1 MADIA
6 TILEAEIGKPYFS
19 DWLTVDQAMIDSFA
33 DVTHDWNFIHV
44 DAEKAAKTPYGG
56 TIAHGFLLLSLL
68 APLRGTCRRPA
79 IPGLRM
85 GVNYGLENVRFV
97 SAVRAE
103 NRIRGMFTVVMMTE
117 KSPGQYLEEME
128 VSVEIENG
136 ERPAVVARWLS
147 MYFV

>member
-1 MADIA
+1 
-6 TILEAEIGKPYFS
+6 
-19 DWLTVDQAMIDSFA
+19 
-33 DVTHDWNFIHV
+33 
-44 DAEKAAKTPYGG
+44 
-56 TIAHGFLLLSLL
+56 
-68 APLRGTCRRPA
+68 
-79 IPGLRM
+79 M

-97 SAVRAE
+97 SAVRSE
-103 NRIRGMFTVVMMTE
+103 NRIRGVFTVVTMTE